1 MHVSSSAGRLEVTGH
16 ERKAEHSPQR
26 ERPGQRYT
34 WHRPQTKTVLR
45 LGRLVETVGEQR
57 GWPGQTTRGFS
68 LPDKTSFLLCGR
80 EAFWGI
86 FDGERTRQMC
96 CLEG

>member
-57 GWPGQTTRGFS
+57 EG
-68 LPDKTSFLLCGR
+68 GR
-80 EAFWGI
+80 ARPQGAFR
-86 FDGERTRQMC
+86 FRTRQAFSFVAEKPFAGFLMEKEPGKC
-96 CLEG
+96 AA